1 MLNIK
6 YISNILRPH
15 PVDPFFF
22 SLIKHR
28 LIQRFN
34 LTALMIIIITIIIGD
49 NLVVVVERYFRI
61 FFDNRSYSIFFRL
74 NMIGT
79 CCIFI
84 YRKNDFSLFTYSD
97 LSYTYA
103 TVNIWGN
110 RKKNEYC
117 FFPKNCQPRRK

>member
-34 LTALMIIIITIIIGD
+34 LTALIIIIGD

-103 TVNIWGN
+103 TVNIWGTG
-110 RKKNEYC
+110 KKMSTV